1 MRWETRLLAMVTA
14 ALLVFGIA
22 ATYGA
27 ASLVTLQGQN
37 AGLGFA
43 LRQLSGAAVGG
54 VLLLL
59 ASRLD
64 YYRWRQIAWPL
75 LFVTLFLLV
84 VPLLPFTRSIAPV
97 VNGARRWVDIGPINF
112 QPSELARLVVV
123 IWCAMLASKKGPQVR
138 EFKKGVLPFLLIL
151 GLVSMLIL
159 LEPNLSMAT
168 LVALLGGLVL
178 FTSGAK
184 IGHFGLLVGLG
195 MILVFHQ
202 IRDVQYRLARLLTFL
217 NPGDATTEAGFQI
230 HQSLVGIG
238 SGRLFGVGFGEGQQK
253 LGYLP
258 YAYSDFLFS
267 TIGEEWGFV
276 GVCVVLSLFA
286 LFCWLG
292 FRIARTA
299 ADPFGQYLAVGLTAT
314 IGLTAF
320 MHMAVSLGLIPTTGL
335 TLPFMSHGRSSQVIS
350 LLGTGIL
357 INIGRLRGSHRAG
370 GPRERRAVG
379 QGDRRDEKTESPRR
393 GDQKRRTAV

>member
-1 MRWETRLLAMVTA
+1 VTAARPVRHPGELRWETRLLGMVTIV
-14 ALLVFGIA
+14 LLVFGVA

-27 ASLVTLQGQN
+27 ASLMTVRGQN
-37 AGLGFA
+37 VGLGFA
-43 LRQLSGAAVGG
+43 ARQVSGAFIGG
-54 VLLLL
+54 LLLIW
-59 ASRLD
+59 ASRQD
-64 YYRWRQIAWPL
+64 YYRWRAWAWPVL
-75 LFVTLFLLV
+75 LVTVAFLLI
-84 VPLLPFTRSIAPV
+84 PLLPFTRAIAPSL
-97 VNGARRWVDIGPINF
+97 NGARRWVDLGPVNF
-112 QPSELARLVVV
+112 QPSELARLTVV
-123 IWCAMLASKKGPQVR
+123 IWCAMLASKKGIKVR
-138 EFKKGVLPFLLIL
+138 EFGKGVLPFIVVL
-151 GLVSMLIL
+151 GFVSLLIL

-178 FTSGAK
+178 FASGAK
-184 IGHFGLLVGLG
+184 IGHFFLLGGVSL
-195 MILVFHQ
+195 ILVFHQ
-202 IRDVQYRLARLLTFL
+202 IRDAQYRLARVLTFL
-217 NPGDATTEAGFQI
+217 NPGDATTEGGFQI

-238 SGRLFGVGFGEGQQK
+238 SGGLFGTGFGQGQQK

-276 GVCVVLSLFA
+276 GIAFVVFLFT

-320 MHMAVSLGLIPTTGL
+320 MHMAVSLGLMPTTGL
-335 TLPFMSHGRSSQVIS
+335 TLPFMSYGRSSQVIS

-357 INIGRLRGSHRAG
+357 INIGRLRGRPAPAKRVEGRGEGRG
-370 GPRERRAVG
+370 GEG
-379 QGDRRDEKTESPRR
+379 
-393 GDQKRRTAV
+393 RTG